1 MKADFLFELGTE
13 ELPSSAVEK
22 LGNLLLEN
30 LCEEF
35 KKLNLNFNKTEAFA
49 TPRRL
54 GAKINELDCITPQ
67 SIKIN
72 WGPSTSIAFDSSG
85 NLTKAGEA
93 FANKFK
99 LDRDALN
106 QFIKQDGSQEKLC
119 YEEISMGVGVETLFQ
134 QIILSAITKL
144 PISKKMRWGAN
155 RDYFLRPVR
164 WAVLMFGEQTHKIE
178 LFSFTTGNK
187 TRGHRFHSDSWIPIK
202 SPESYES
209 QLLANKVIASFEKR
223 KEKIIG
229 QIKNIT
235 NRDNLN
241 VDLDDEL
248 LNEVTG
254 LCEWPVALLGNFKN
268 NFLSV
273 PSEALISSMREHQ
286 KYFHTNDKN
295 NNLCSSFITI
305 SNIES
310 KSSKQVIAGN
320 EKVVNARLSDA
331 MFFYEQDTRESLHSK
346 TDRLK
351 QVVFQKDLG
360 SIYDKTQRIK
370 CLSEY
375 LCKYTKANIEKTQRA
390 SELCKTDLIT
400 DMVNE
405 FPDLQGVMGGY
416 YAKHDGEDKAVS
428 TAISE
433 HYLPRFSKDKL
444 PSSKVG
450 ITLSLSDKLDS
461 IISIFSTGA
470 KPSGSKDP
478 YGLRRASLAIIKI
491 LIKNKIDLNL
501 LQAFDFYEKN
511 INKAKSIP
519 IEIRDHVINY
529 ILDRFEGLYKEQG
542 YKTESYLSVKH
553 MSLTSPL
560 DIHERV
566 QAVEKFSKDQN
577 AIDLVQLYK
586 RVTNILIKN
595 KHEKI
600 PNKANISKMTE
611 DYEINLHKSNA
622 TLYSINEKAHLSKD
636 YDIILQNLL
645 TLKVPIDEFFEN
657 VMVDVK
663 DKNLKLNRL
672 ALLKELKRTLSSTA
686 DLTLIA

>member
-375 LCKYTKANIEKTQRA
+375 LCKYTKANIKKLKGRA
-390 SELCKTDLIT
+390 NF
-400 DMVNE
+400 V
-405 FPDLQGVMGGY
+405 
-416 YAKHDGEDKAVS
+416 
-428 TAISE
+428 
-433 HYLPRFSKDKL
+433 
-444 PSSKVG
+444 
-450 ITLSLSDKLDS
+450 
-461 IISIFSTGA
+461 
-470 KPSGSKDP
+470 KP
-478 YGLRRASLAIIKI
+478 I
-491 LIKNKIDLNL
+491 
-501 LQAFDFYEKN
+501 
-511 INKAKSIP
+511 
-519 IEIRDHVINY
+519 
-529 ILDRFEGLYKEQG
+529 
-542 YKTESYLSVKH
+542 
-553 MSLTSPL
+553 
-560 DIHERV
+560 
-566 QAVEKFSKDQN
+566 
-577 AIDLVQLYK
+577 
-586 RVTNILIKN
+586 
-595 KHEKI
+595 
-600 PNKANISKMTE
+600 
-611 DYEINLHKSNA
+611 
-622 TLYSINEKAHLSKD
+622 
-636 YDIILQNLL
+636 
-645 TLKVPIDEFFEN
+645 
-657 VMVDVK
+657 
-663 DKNLKLNRL
+663 
-672 ALLKELKRTLSSTA
+672 
-686 DLTLIA
+686 

>member
-99 LDRDALN
+99 LDRNALN

-241 VDLDDEL
+241 VDPDDEL

-375 LCKYTKANIEKTQRA
+375 LCKYTKANIKKTQRA

-416 YAKHDGEDKAVS
+416 YATHDGEDKAVS

-501 LQAFDFYEKN
+501 LQIVDFYEKN

-566 QAVEKFSKDQN
+566 QAVDKFSKDQN

-636 YDIILQNLL
+636 YDIILKNLL

-672 ALLKELKRTLSSTA
+672 ALLKELKKTLSSTA